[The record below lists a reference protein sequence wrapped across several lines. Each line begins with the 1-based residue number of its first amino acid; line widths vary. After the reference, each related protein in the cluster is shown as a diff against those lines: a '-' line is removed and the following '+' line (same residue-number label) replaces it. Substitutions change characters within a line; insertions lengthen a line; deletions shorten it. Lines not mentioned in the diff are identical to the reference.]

1 MLPINRIREYQAE
14 IKAQLKD
21 SEGKPIFNYINMIV
35 EKNGLSK
42 VLEDRTE
49 EENSYLIAVLPD
61 FRFKG
66 NEDNVKTVNILSFF
80 ILNKT
85 DYSEHDHDGFLN
97 IFVETQI
104 KAEAFIK
111 KLINDK
117 ANFTGALCGF
127 LQLLDENSIAV
138 NPVYY
143 MDGCNGWVVDINLDT
158 VF

>member
-14 IKAQLKD
+14 IKAELKD
-21 SEGKPIFNYINMIV
+21 IDGNPIFNYVEMIV
-35 EKNGLSK
+35 EKKGLSK
-42 VLEDRTE
+42 ILKERTQE
-49 EENSYLIAVLPD
+49 QNSYLIAVLPD

-66 NEDNVKTVNILSFF
+66 SEDNVKTVNILSFF

-85 DYSEHDHDGFLN
+85 DYSEHDHDSFLN
-97 IFVETQI
+97 IFVDTQA
-104 KAEAFIK
+104 KAAAFVK
-111 KLINDK
+111 KLLEDK
-117 ANFTGALCGF
+117 SNNTGALCGF

-158 VF
+158 IF